1 MAEDPGTLDHMRAI
15 VFLSLVTFA
24 CGGGD
29 KKDAK
34 HAAKEGENTET
45 KSADPESGSGATE
58 AVAYLARPS
67 KASEFSQVAAQALG
81 PKQFSISLEGADAVI
96 DTNDEGEPNSAKI
109 TTNGNPAVSVSF
121 TCKQE
126 ARGLFCQA
134 TRSEVK
140 VANAKTSIQLEL
152 VRPKGK
158 AEELESKLNNPDQEV
173 KSDAQGNLSLST
185 LDMPISVAPGA
196 EASARAVAAD
206 EARYSTIALSS
217 RPKTVEV
224 LRGATH
230 IRIRRGAPNFDA
242 IFKPM
247 IAESKGACKYAPV
260 KGKDEAKMVVCK
272 SSGSSDRSL
281 MVGKLVNDEPY
292 VCYALRVAG
301 KKEAD
306 DALKWCAGLH

>member
-1 MAEDPGTLDHMRAI
+1 MRAI
-15 VFLSLVTFA
+15 FLLSVVTTIAA
-24 CGGGD
+24 CGGGKTD
-29 KKDAK
+29 PK
-34 HAAKEGENTET
+34 HAAKEGDTTET
-45 KSADPESGSGATE
+45 KPADPESGSGATE

-67 KASEFSQVAAQALG
+67 RASEFSQVAAQSLG
-81 PKQFSISLEGADAVI
+81 PKQFSISLEGADVVV

-109 TTNGNPAVSVSF
+109 TTNGNPAVGVSF

-126 ARGLFCQA
+126 ARGLFCTA

-140 VANAKTSIQLEL
+140 VANAKVSMQLEL

-158 AEELESKLNNPDQEV
+158 AEELETKLNAPEQEV
-173 KSDAQGNLSLST
+173 KSDAQGNLALAT
-185 LDMPISVAPGA
+185 LDMPIAVTAGA
-196 EASARAVAAD
+196 DASAHAVAAD
-206 EARYSTIALSS
+206 EARYSMIALSS

-247 IAESKGACKYAPV
+247 IAESKGACKYAPL
-260 KGKDEAKMVVCK
+260 KGKDEAKMVICK

-281 MVGKLVNDEPY
+281 MVAKTINEEPY

-306 DALKWCAGLH
+306 DALKWCTNLH